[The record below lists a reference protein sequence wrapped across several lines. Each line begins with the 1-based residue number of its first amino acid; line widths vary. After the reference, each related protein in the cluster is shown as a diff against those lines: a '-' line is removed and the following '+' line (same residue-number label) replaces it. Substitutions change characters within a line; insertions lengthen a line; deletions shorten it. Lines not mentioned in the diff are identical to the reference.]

1 MLRLRSHL
9 WAGLAVFY
17 VASFVSVL
25 AQPAPAPSQQAG
37 QPPDSPAYMAGDS
50 LFQQVLQNPVN
61 PEINLAFARRA
72 IAFGDYEAAI
82 ATLERLLMVKAD
94 LPLIRLELGMLYMRL
109 ESVSQAQAYLNQA
122 LASPKLPPAARKR
135 AEELRIVAEKAARPF
150 KFDYSVSVGI
160 KHQSNA
166 NAGPA
171 NARIDW
177 PGDIPVL
184 LDNADLKKSDSQNF
198 VSGRANFTLD
208 LAGLRNHQF
217 DIGLTAFSA
226 RQNRLKYLDID
237 FYALQTRALLDI
249 GGAYNLNFS
258 PFIRSDVLNVG
269 TLDNY
274 ATTHTM
280 GATLSGVYKNNYPL
294 SLTAQYGYRKHKN
307 RAGNQV
313 NSQQD
318 GGRHA
323 VNMQL
328 GRNFTNGTYLGLSTS
343 YAITQARH
351 MAGHK
356 AYNSIS
362 AALSYRYNVAVLARQ
377 INMPVLLVA
386 GIGYQKAKYQAPD
399 RITHPDKT
407 RRDRDNRAN
416 IGLIITPRKTLQL
429 LLQYNHV
436 TRTSRAL
443 RNNYKD
449 NAITLTLTQRF

>member
-25 AQPAPAPSQQAG
+25 AQPVLAPSQQVN
-37 QPPDSPAYMAGDS
+37 QPAHTVGDS
-50 LFQQVLQNPVN
+50 LFQQVLQNPIN

-82 ATLERLLMVKAD
+82 ATLERLLMVKAE

-109 ESVSQAQAYLNQA
+109 GSVSQAQAYLNQA
-122 LASPKLPPAARKR
+122 LASPKLPPDARKR
-135 AEELRIVAEKAARPF
+135 AEELRIIAKKAARPF
-150 KFDYSVSVGI
+150 AFDYSVSIGL

-184 LDNADLKKSDSQNF
+184 LDDADLKKSDSQNF
-198 VSGRANFTLD
+198 VSGRASFTLD

-217 DIGLTAFSA
+217 DVGLTAFSA

-249 GGAYNLNFS
+249 GGAYSLNFS

-274 ATTHTM
+274 ATTHTI
-280 GATLSGVYKNNYPL
+280 GATLSGVYRNYYPI

-307 RAGNQV
+307 RAGNRV

-323 VNMQL
+323 MNMQA
-328 GRNFTNGTYLGLSTS
+328 GRNFTNGAYLGLSTS
-343 YAITQARH
+343 YTITQARH
-351 MAGHK
+351 TARHK

-362 AALSYRYNVAVLARQ
+362 AALSYRYNVAVLARK

-416 IGLIITPRKTLQL
+416 IGLIITPRKTLQF

-436 TRTSRAL
+436 TRTSRTL